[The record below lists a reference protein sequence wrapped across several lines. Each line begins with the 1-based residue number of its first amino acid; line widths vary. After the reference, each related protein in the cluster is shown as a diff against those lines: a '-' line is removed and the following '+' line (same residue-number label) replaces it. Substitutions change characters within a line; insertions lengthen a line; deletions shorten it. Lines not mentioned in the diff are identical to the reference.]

1 MRCQKCGCKTGVS
14 DVVRVTD
21 EVYRK
26 RVCKSCGHKFFTIE
40 FEAEQDQRFYETW
53 HANYRKHKGAG
64 QNEEN

>member
-1 MRCQKCGCKTGVS
+1 MRCQKCGCETGVS

-40 FEAEQDQRFYETW
+40 FEIEQDENFYEAW
-53 HANYRKHKGAG
+53 HANYRKHKGTG
-64 QNEEN
+64 RDEEN